1 MSRKRKIIFFIPSKV
16 QILDL
21 TGPVQ
26 VFYEANSY
34 GAEYDL
40 QFVSIHKQPDERRRF
55 AIWPNK
61 SLFKSRI
68 KTGRLYFHSG
78 RGNGLFEIGII

>member
-1 MSRKRKIIFFIPSKV
+1 MSIKRKIIFFIPSKV

-34 GAEYDL
+34 GADYDL
-40 QFVSIHKQPDERRRF
+40 QFVSIDKNLVS
-55 AIWPNK
+55 A
-61 SLFKSRI
+61 
-68 KTGRLYFHSG
+68 G
-78 RGNGLFEIGII
+78 GLPFGQISHYAEAALNPGDFIFVPGCSVF